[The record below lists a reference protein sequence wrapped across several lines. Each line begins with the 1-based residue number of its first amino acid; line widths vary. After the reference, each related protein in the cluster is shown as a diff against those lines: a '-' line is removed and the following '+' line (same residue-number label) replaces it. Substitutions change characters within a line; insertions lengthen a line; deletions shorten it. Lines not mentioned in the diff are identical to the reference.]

1 MYPYNPF
8 KGQKIQ
14 NHAGVGVDHEFL
26 AHYPIPKPSAVDAD
40 GIVDGAEATTGA
52 EAEPLVITTFLAQP
66 DVARNITVTV
76 AATTA
81 GDVAAGNI
89 VVAGTDLSGA
99 AISENFAITADT
111 PATVTGSLAFKSVT
125 SITVPVQDG
134 ASVTVDAGWGK
145 KFGLPYK
152 LPANSL
158 ILLKLFDGSTDSGT
172 VTVSTSRLAA
182 NVLAINGTPDGEKNI
197 DLHIITPL
205 I

>member
-8 KGQKIQ
+8 RNQKIQ
-14 NHAGVGVDHEFL
+14 NHAGVSADHEFL
-26 AHYPIPKPSAVDAD
+26 AHYLIPAPATVDAD

-89 VVAGTDLSGA
+89 VVTGTDLSGA
-99 AISENFAITADT
+99 AISENFVITADT

-152 LPANSL
+152 LPTNSL

-172 VTVSTSRLAA
+172 VTASASSLAE
-182 NVLAINGTPDGEKNI
+182 NVLALNGTPDGVKNV
-197 DLHIITPL
+197 DLHIIAPL